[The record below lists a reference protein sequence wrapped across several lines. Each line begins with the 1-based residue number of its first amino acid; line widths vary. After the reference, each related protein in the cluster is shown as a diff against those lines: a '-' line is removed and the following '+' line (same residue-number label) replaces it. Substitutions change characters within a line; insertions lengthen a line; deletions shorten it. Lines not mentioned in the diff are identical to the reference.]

1 MVPSCDSSWKEKVP
15 VLFSVAVRHCVTSR
29 QNTSDKLF
37 LRTVAV
43 RPMGQGTGKL
53 TVHDP

>member
-1 MVPSCDSSWKEKVP
+1 MVPSCDSSWKEEVP

-43 RPMGQGTGKL
+43 RPMGQGTGKA
-53 TVHDP
+53 DSP